1 MSVNRRKLFLALFL
15 VAAIAATVAFRVW
28 TAHLSAD
35 RNLEAALADP
45 DMPRIVRTIEPVE
58 SFHEPKRPPGPGDWL
73 ASHEESGQ
81 TFHEYLSQR
90 PTRVV
95 DRFSTLYVQ
104 PLGSMTERQTNLARQ
119 TADTLAA
126 FYGLPVKTLDP
137 LPLDDLPDSAQRING
152 GELQY
157 LTGHLLD
164 RVLAPRVPDDAAAVL
179 GLTAT
184 DLWAGEGWNYV
195 FGEASLDG
203 RVGVWSIARFG
214 DPDESDVAYRRC
226 LRRTL
231 GVALHETGHMLGILH
246 CTAYECGMNGANSL
260 RESDA
265 QPLDFCPECTA
276 KVLWACRA
284 ESRKRYERLAD
295 LIRSYGLEQE
305 GAALADDSGQVDRQ
319 SVADNPANRNA
330 RRASYLHS
338 EVSLDK

>member
-1 MSVNRRKLFLALFL
+1 MSIIRRRILLALL
-15 VAAIAATVAFRVW
+15 LAAAITATVAVRVW
-28 TAHLSAD
+28 TAYQSAD
-35 RNLEAALADP
+35 RNLQAALADP
-45 DMPRIVRTIEPVE
+45 DMPRILRTVERIEL
-58 SFHEPKRPPGPGDWL
+58 FHTTKHPPGPGDWL

-81 TFHEYLSQR
+81 TFREYLSER

-104 PLGSMTERQTNLARQ
+104 PLGRMTERQKNLARQ
-119 TADTLAA
+119 TTETLAA
-126 FYGLPVKTLDP
+126 FYQLPVKTLDP
-137 LPLDDLPDSAQRING
+137 LLLDDLPDSAQRTNR

-164 RVLAPRVPDDAAAVL
+164 RVLAPRVPEDAAAVL
-179 GLTAT
+179 ALTAT

-195 FGEASLDG
+195 FGQASLDG

-214 DPDESDVAYRRC
+214 DPDESDAAYRQC

-231 GVALHETGHMLGILH
+231 GVAIHETGHMLGILH
-246 CTAYECGMNGANSL
+246 CTAYECGMNGANNL

-284 ESRKRYERLAD
+284 RSRERYVRLAE
-295 LIRSYGLEQE
+295 LIHSYGL
-305 GAALADDSGQVDRQ
+305 VDEARHWRMI
-319 SVADNPANRNA
+319 AEKLLDNQ
-330 RRASYLHS
+330 
-338 EVSLDK
+338 